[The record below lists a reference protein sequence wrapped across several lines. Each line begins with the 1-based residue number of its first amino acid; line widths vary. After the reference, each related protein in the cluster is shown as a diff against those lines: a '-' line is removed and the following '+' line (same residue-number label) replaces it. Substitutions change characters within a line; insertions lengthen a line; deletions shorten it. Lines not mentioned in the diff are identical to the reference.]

1 MNTGHSCPLS
11 APWLSSPGAELWR
24 GTQEASGAWHVLT
37 RGCDYLV
44 PEAAWDPRGQ
54 GGLCAKP
61 VTHRVHTVLRPAG
74 VPCSARLK
82 ILLLPMVLCPEGGEP
97 QPPAPST
104 ELTWKVTEGQLPGA
118 QSPWLLPEASSS
130 RKNCAGGVGRKTATR
145 QTWRGLVRTLH
156 PRHTWGGSSRPIRMT
171 ARDAGISAKPSSL
184 FPTRLKHL
192 PGGKHF
198 PSFPYRQ
205 SDKQTAGQYQDLQT
219 DLNACHAQQI
229 LVWEQRL
236 QHHVGLTEPCSV

>member
-1 MNTGHSCPLS
+1 MLC
-11 APWLSSPGAELWR
+11 SPR
-24 GTQEASGAWHVLT
+24 
-37 RGCDYLV
+37 
-44 PEAAWDPRGQ
+44 
-54 GGLCAKP
+54 
-61 VTHRVHTVLRPAG
+61 HR
-74 VPCSARLK
+74 

-104 ELTWKVTEGQLPGA
+104 EPTWKVTEDQLPEA
-118 QSPWLLPEASSS
+118 ERPWLLPEASSQE
-130 RKNCAGGVGRKTATR
+130 KTVQGGVGRKTATQ
-145 QTWRGLVRTLH
+145 QTWRGPVRTLH
-156 PRHTWGGSSRPIRMT
+156 PHHTWGGSSRPTRMA
-171 ARDAGISAKPSSL
+171 ARDARISAKPSSL

-236 QHHVGLTEPCSV
+236 LHHVGLTEPCSA